1 MAAPRPPELPRAAF
15 SAVAVSS
22 AAPALA
28 PALRHARTA
37 RRWRT
42 CQRRPRW
49 PGPRTNRGLADDVV
63 ELVVHAAGPGQVGH
77 AAGPVEIAV
86 QDVVHHAA
94 RVPDLEAARAR
105 LDPTHNGRADDGHLL
120 AVGHLDQLPGVVLR
134 NTLGDD
140 SDPGCGHSWSCIS
153 PPLSSGGS

>member
-1 MAAPRPPELPRAAF
+1 MAAPRPPSCPEQHSRPWRSPRR
-15 SAVAVSS
+15 
-22 AAPALA
+22 PQRWLR
-28 PALRHARTA
+28 LRHARTA

-49 PGPRTNRGLADDVV
+49 PGPRTNRGLADDDVQ
-63 ELVVHAAGPGQVGH
+63 LVAHAAGPGQVGH